1 MNGVG
6 VPPEKLSDLIELA
19 VADARTLDRD
29 TYIPDCWAWHAP
41 GRNNK
46 CRVCL
51 AGAVIAGT
59 LRVKPKTEVVRGT
72 EEYTLTTDDGETPV
86 EDKVWS
92 TALYAIDN
100 ARGGD
105 WSKALGALDIQ
116 VDEATSR
123 KLDKVRGPEEPHF
136 HTWTELGDHLDSMT
150 ECAQELRGLGL

>member
-1 MNGVG
+1 M
-6 VPPEKLSDLIELA
+6 A
-19 VADARTLDRD
+19 
-29 TYIPDCWAWHAP
+29 CP

-72 EEYTLTTDDGETPV
+72 EEYTLTTDDGGTPV

-92 TALYAIDN
+92 TALYAIDS
-100 ARGGD
+100 ARGGN

-116 VDEATSR
+116 VDNATSR
-123 KLDKVRGPEEPHF
+123 KLDKVRGPKGP
-136 HTWTELGDHLDSMT
+136 TST
-150 ECAQELRGLGL
+150 RGRS